1 MASKLAQLLSDSR
14 RALLTMLGLQAV
26 IWSVQVVNWLDDY
39 DLSREYGLRSERVD
53 DLPEMFT
60 MPFLHFSWDHI
71 ISNSWPL
78 FVLGFLAAYRGMRKF
93 LLASLVITV
102 SGGLLVWLL
111 ESPNHVT
118 AGASGMVYGYLGYV
132 VLRGVLDRNVLD
144 AVVGLGVAAVY
155 WTILIGVLPVFPG
168 VSWLGHL
175 GGLIGGLAAA
185 VLLRDQARRKPVPAT
200 PAPASTPAS
209 APAPDSPNAA
219 LLKELD
225 DLGL

>member
-1 MASKLAQLLSDSR
+1 
-14 RALLTMLGLQAV
+14 MLGLQAV

-39 DLSREYGLRSERVD
+39 GLSWDFGLRSERID

-60 MPFLHFSWDHI
+60 MPFLHFSWDHVAA
-71 ISNSWPL
+71 NSMPL

-93 LLASLVITV
+93 LLASLVIAV

-144 AVVGLGVAAVY
+144 AVVGVVVAAVY
-155 WTILIGVLPVFPG
+155 STILIGVLPVAQG

-185 VLLRDQARRKPVPAT
+185 VLLRNR
-200 PAPASTPAS
+200 PASKS
-209 APAPDSPNAA
+209 APAAPTSNGPHAD
-219 LLKELD
+219 LLRQLD

>member
-1 MASKLAQLLSDSR
+1 MASKFAQLLSDSR
-14 RALLTMLGLQAV
+14 RALFTMLGIQAV
-26 IWSVQVVNWLDDY
+26 IWSVQVLNWLDDY
-39 DLSREYGLRSERVD
+39 DLSTEFGLRSERIG

-93 LLASLVITV
+93 LLASLVIVV
-102 SGGLLVWLL
+102 SGGLTVWLL
-111 ESPNHVT
+111 ESPNSVT

-155 WTILIGVLPVFPG
+155 WTILIGVLPVVHG

-185 VLLRDQARRKPVPAT
+185 VLLRNQANQAT
-200 PAPASTPAS
+200 RANQAAPKPAPAPA
-209 APAPDSPNAA
+209 DSRSA

>member
-1 MASKLAQLLSDSR
+1 MVSKLAQLFSDSR
-14 RALLTMLGLQAV
+14 RALFTMLGIQAV
-26 IWSVQVVNWLDDY
+26 IWSVQVLNWLDDY
-39 DLSREYGLRSERVD
+39 DLSREFGLRSEQVG

-71 ISNSWPL
+71 LSNSWPL

-102 SGGLLVWLL
+102 SGGLTVWLL
-111 ESPNHVT
+111 ESPNTVT

-155 WTILIGVLPVFPG
+155 WTTLIGILPIAHG

-185 VLLRDQARRKPVPAT
+185 VLLRDQAQPKPAPAT
-200 PAPASTPAS
+200 PAG
-209 APAPDSPNAA
+209 APAGIAPSPGSPNAA

>member
-1 MASKLAQLLSDSR
+1 MASKFAQLLSDSR
-14 RALLTMLGLQAV
+14 RALFTMLGIQAV

-39 DLSREYGLRSERVD
+39 DLSREFGLRPERVD

-93 LLASLVITV
+93 LLASLVIAV

-111 ESPNHVT
+111 ENPNSVT

-132 VLRGVLDRNVLD
+132 VLRGVLDRNLLD

-155 WTILIGVLPVFPG
+155 WTTLIGVLPVAHG

-185 VLLRDQARRKPVPAT
+185 VLLRDQPGRPAPE
-200 PAPASTPAS
+200 PAPAPA
-209 APAPDSPNAA
+209 DSRSA

>member
-1 MASKLAQLLSDSR
+1 MASTFARLLSDSR
-14 RALLTMLGLQAV
+14 RALFTMLGIQAV

-39 DLSREYGLRSERVD
+39 DLSREYGLRANRVD

-71 ISNSWPL
+71 VANSWPL

-111 ESPNHVT
+111 ESPNTVT

-155 WTILIGVLPVFPG
+155 WTILIGVLPIAHG

-185 VLLRDQARRKPVPAT
+185 VLLRDPKTAKTADTVR
-200 PAPASTPAS
+200 PAPA
-209 APAPDSPNAA
+209 PAPTPSLGSPNAA

>member
-14 RALLTMLGLQAV
+14 RALLTMLGIQAV
-26 IWSVQVVNWLDDY
+26 IWAVQVVNWLDDY

-71 ISNSWPL
+71 VSNSWPL

-185 VLLRDQARRKPVPAT
+185 VLLRDRARSKPVPAA
-200 PAPASTPAS
+200 PAPAAIPAS
-209 APAPDSPNAA
+209 TPAPDSPNAA

>member
-1 MASKLAQLLSDSR
+1 MASKLAQLFSDSR
-14 RALLTMLGLQAV
+14 RALITMLGIQAV

-39 DLSREYGLRSERVD
+39 DLSKEYGLRPERVD

-102 SGGLLVWLL
+102 SGGLTIWLL
-111 ESPNHVT
+111 ESSNTVT

-132 VLRGVLDRNVLD
+132 VLRGVLDRNLLD
-144 AVVGLGVAAVY
+144 AVVGVGVAAVY
-155 WTILIGVLPVFPG
+155 WTILIGVLPIAHG

-185 VLLRDQARRKPVPAT
+185 YLLRNPAQLRNQEPPKPVPA
-200 PAPASTPAS
+200 
-209 APAPDSPNAA
+209 APAPGSPNAA

>member
-1 MASKLAQLLSDSR
+1 MAASLTRLLLDSR

-39 DLSREYGLRSERVD
+39 GLSRDFGLRSERVD

-71 ISNSWPL
+71 VANSVPL

-118 AGASGMVYGYLGYV
+118 AGASGMVYGYFGYV

-144 AVVGLGVAAVY
+144 AVVGIVVAAVY
-155 WTILIGVLPVFPG
+155 STILIGVLPVAQG

-175 GGLIGGLAAA
+175 GGLTGGLAAA
-185 VLLRDQARRKPVPAT
+185 VLLRSRPAPN
-200 PAPASTPAS
+200 PAPAV
-209 APAPDSPNAA
+209 PAPNSPRAA

>member
-1 MASKLAQLLSDSR
+1 MASKLAQLFSDSR
-14 RALLTMLGLQAV
+14 RALFTMLGIQAV
-26 IWSVQVVNWLDDY
+26 IWSVQVLNWLDDY
-39 DLSREYGLRSERVD
+39 GLSKEFGLRTEQVG

-60 MPFLHFSWDHI
+60 MPFLHFSWGHI
-71 ISNSWPL
+71 VDNSWPL

-93 LLASLVITV
+93 LLASLVIAV

-111 ESPNHVT
+111 ESPNTVT
-118 AGASGMVYGYLGYV
+118 AGASGMIYGYLGYV
-132 VLRGVLDRNVLD
+132 VLRGVLDRNLLD
-144 AVVGLGVAAVY
+144 AAVGLGVAAVY
-155 WTILIGVLPVFPG
+155 WTVLIGVLPIAHG

-185 VLLRDQARRKPVPAT
+185 VLLRERVRPKPADAPT
-200 PAPASTPAS
+200 PAPAKAAAN
-209 APAPDSPNAA
+209 APAGPNAA

>member
-1 MASKLAQLLSDSR
+1 MASKFARLLSDSR
-14 RALLTMLGLQAV
+14 RALFTMLGVQAV
-26 IWSVQVVNWLDDY
+26 IWSVQVLNWLDDY
-39 DLSREYGLRSERVD
+39 GLSREFGLRAERVD

-60 MPFLHFSWDHI
+60 MPFLHNSWNHI

-78 FVLGFLAAYRGMRKF
+78 FVLGFLAAYRGMRRF
-93 LLASLVITV
+93 LLASLVIAV
-102 SGGLLVWLL
+102 AGGLTIWLL
-111 ESPNHVT
+111 ESPNTVT

-132 VLRGVLDRNVLD
+132 VLRGVLDRNLLD
-144 AVVGLGVAAVY
+144 AAVGLGVAAVY
-155 WTILIGVLPVFPG
+155 WTILIGVLPGTPG

-185 VLLRDQARRKPVPAT
+185 VLLRNQADQAAPKPAA
-200 PAPASTPAS
+200 APT
-209 APAPDSPNAA
+209 DSRSA

>member
-1 MASKLAQLLSDSR
+1 MASKLARLLSDSR
-14 RALLTMLGLQAV
+14 RALLTMLGIQAV

-39 DLSREYGLRSERVD
+39 DLSKEFGLRPERVD

-71 ISNSWPL
+71 VANSWPL

-102 SGGLLVWLL
+102 SGGLTVWLL
-111 ESPNHVT
+111 ESPNTVT

-144 AVVGLGVAAVY
+144 AVVGIGVAAVY
-155 WTILIGVLPVFPG
+155 WTILIGVLPVVHG

-185 VLLRDQARRKPVPAT
+185 VLLRNQAKPKPVPVAT
-200 PAPASTPAS
+200 DPN
-209 APAPDSPNAA
+209 SPNAA